1 MPPLNIIFAGTPD
14 FAARHLD
21 ALLQSEHKIC
31 AVYTQPDR
39 PAGRGKKLSPSSVK
53 SLALDNNLQVLQPVN
68 LKSAET
74 LSELR
79 VLNCDIMVVVAY
91 GLILP
96 KEILDT
102 PKYGCINV
110 HASLLPR
117 WRGAAPIHRAIELGD
132 SKTGVTIMQMDVGL
146 DTGDMLLKSECP
158 ILPDDTTAILH
169 DRLCD
174 IGPPSLIQVLD
185 QISSGNIEGEPQ
197 DHTQSNYAAKIIKS
211 EAEIQW
217 TESADIISRKI
228 RAFNPFPIAF
238 TILNGERLRIHRA
251 SLSNEETNLAT
262 IPGSISVIGDD
273 IFIRCGENSLKLER
287 LQIPGKKATSAKEF
301 LNGFGHLLAADTQL
315 GNK

>member
-1 MPPLNIIFAGTPD
+1 MPPLNIIFAGTPE

-21 ALLQSEHKIC
+21 ALLKSEHKIC

-39 PAGRGKKLSPSSVK
+39 PAGRGKKLSPSPVK
-53 SLALDNNLQVLQPVN
+53 SLALDNNLRVLQPAN
-68 LKSAET
+68 LKSEQT
-74 LSELR
+74 QSELQA
-79 VLNCDIMVVVAY
+79 LNCDIMVVVAY

-96 KEILDT
+96 KAILDA

-117 WRGAAPIHRAIELGD
+117 WRGAAPIHRAIEAGD

-158 ILPDDTTAILH
+158 ILPSDTTAVLH

-174 IGPPSLIQVLD
+174 IGPTSLIQTLN
-185 QISSGNIEGEPQ
+185 QISSGNIEAEPQ
-197 DHTQSNYAAKIIKS
+197 DDSQSNYAAKIIKS

-217 TESADIISRKI
+217 NESADIISRKI

-251 SLSNEETNLAT
+251 SIATKEPHLAT
-262 IPGSISVIGDD
+262 IPGSISIIAEE
-273 IFIRCGENSLKLER
+273 IFVRCGENSLKLES

-301 LNGFGHLLAADTQL
+301 LNGFGHLLTADTQL

>member
-68 LKSAET
+68 LKSEDA
-74 LSELR
+74 LSELKA
-79 VLNCDIMVVVAY
+79 LNCDLMVVVAY

-96 KEILDT
+96 KAILNV

-117 WRGAAPIHRAIELGD
+117 WRGAAPIHRAIESGD
-132 SKTGVTIMQMDVGL
+132 SKTGITIMQMDIGL
-146 DTGDMLLKSECP
+146 DTGDMLLKNECP
-158 ILPDDTTAILH
+158 ILPDDTTATLH
-169 DRLCD
+169 NRLCD
-174 IGPPSLIQVLD
+174 IGPPSLIQVLN
-185 QISSGNIEGEPQ
+185 QISSGNIKGEPQ
-197 DHTQSNYAAKIIKS
+197 DDTQSNYAAKIVKS

-217 TESADIISRKI
+217 KESADLISRKI

-238 TILNGERLRIHRA
+238 TRLNGERLRIHYA
-251 SLSNEETNLAT
+251 SVAT
-262 IPGSISVIGDD
+262 KKTSFSAEPGRISIIEDE
-273 IFIRCGENSLKLER
+273 IFVQCGENSLKIER
-287 LQIPGKKATSAKEF
+287 LQIPGKKATSTKEF
-301 LNGFGHLLAADTQL
+301 LNGFGHLLTADTQL